1 MAYLEELF
9 SDFTKGV
16 RIRRKNWSEGRYISL
31 SGSCGLNLPKWDI
44 IADDWEIYECKLPQV
59 SEIWQNINNGQLI
72 RIITCCGNFVHF
84 LEKPQVMPEFNQVED
99 YYSMING
106 QELGD
111 FLEDYKFF
119 GKGFSI
125 NILFSVEK

>member
-1 MAYLEELF
+1 MAYLEELLPEF
-9 SDFTKGV
+9 KN
-16 RIRRKNWSEGRYISL
+16 RAKIRRKNWSEGKYISRD
-31 SGSCGLNLPKWDI
+31 GSCGLNLPECDV
-44 IADDWEIYECKLPQV
+44 IADDWEIYKCKFPEV
-59 SEIWQNINNGQLI
+59 SEIWQNKDNGQLV
-72 RIITCCGNFVHF
+72 RIIVCSGSYVHF
-84 LEKPQVMPEFNQVED
+84 LDKPQVMSIFNQVED